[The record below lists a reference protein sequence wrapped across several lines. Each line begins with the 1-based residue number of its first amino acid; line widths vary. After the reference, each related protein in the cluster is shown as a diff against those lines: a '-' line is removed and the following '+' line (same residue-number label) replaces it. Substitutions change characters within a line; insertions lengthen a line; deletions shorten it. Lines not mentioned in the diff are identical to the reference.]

1 MLIVGLAIGLGTL
14 SAVIPYSLD
23 QVVLRMAGPAYF
35 ALLLALLPLVAAI
48 AGAIVLGQM
57 LTAVEVVGIAAVVA
71 AVAVRKP
78 GESAAADPEAGEKSN
93 AGDRA

>member
-1 MLIVGLAIGLGTL
+1 M
-14 SAVIPYSLD
+14 IPYSLD

-57 LTAVEVVGIAAVVA
+57 LTVVEVVGIAAVVA

-78 GESAAADPEAGEKSN
+78 GESAASGLEDGEKSDD
-93 AGDRA
+93 GDRAQS

>member
-1 MLIVGLAIGLGTL
+1 MLRV
-14 SAVIPYSLD
+14 
-23 QVVLRMAGPAYF
+23 AGPAYF